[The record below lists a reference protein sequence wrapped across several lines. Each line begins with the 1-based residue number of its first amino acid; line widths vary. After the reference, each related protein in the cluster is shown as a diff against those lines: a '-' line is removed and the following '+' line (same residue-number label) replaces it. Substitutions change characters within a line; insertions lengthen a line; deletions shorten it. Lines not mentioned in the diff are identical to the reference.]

1 MPPTWP
7 AMQIPWV
14 QHQGGHLVKGIEVG
28 VSTALA
34 PLTLSLSQKMALT
47 RPSLNLF
54 LFCYSNRLS

>member
-34 PLTLSLSQKMALT
+34 PLTLSLSQKRKKWPEHAHH
-47 RPSLNLF
+47 
-54 LFCYSNRLS
+54 